1 MADTVHRVVGDTIT
15 MGVMLTRRGIPVT
28 GETISVELR
37 RLSDGRYFD
46 WTTLVWST
54 SPTGDKEDNLTEK
67 TWLPGFY
74 TKSWDHSVYDPDNIA
89 DYTAIYRNAVAP
101 NQFTVVE
108 IYSFNIDWSVAG
120 DAIADEVWTE
130 QLADHLSVAGS
141 AAEQVAII
149 RGMVQQNYSLD
160 QTTYNSLGLLL
171 AGRLRLWTEAS
182 KVPAT
187 GGGSET
193 DGLIA
198 TYNITTT
205 PKPTNQDMVD
215 YYKVVKA

>member
-1 MADTVHRVVGDTIT
+1 M
-15 MGVMLTRRGIPVT
+15 
-28 GETISVELR
+28 E
-37 RLSDGRYFD
+37 Y
-46 WTTLVWST
+46 TTLGRTGLRVSVMGLGCGGPSRIGRST
-54 SPTGDKEDNLTEK
+54 
-67 TWLPGFY
+67 
-74 TKSWDHSVYDPDNIA
+74 
-89 DYTAIYRNAVAP
+89 
-101 NQFTVVE
+101 
-108 IYSFNIDWSVAG
+108 
-120 DAIADEVWTE
+120 
-130 QLADHLSVAGS
+130 GS
-141 AAEQVAII
+141 SEAEQVAII